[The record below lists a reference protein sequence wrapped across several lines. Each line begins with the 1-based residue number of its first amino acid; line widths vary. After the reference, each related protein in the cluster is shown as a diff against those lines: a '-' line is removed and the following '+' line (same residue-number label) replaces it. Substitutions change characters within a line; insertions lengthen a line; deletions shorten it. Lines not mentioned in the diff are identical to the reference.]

1 MPLYEFRCASC
12 GERFEAL
19 VEVGTESVPCRLC
32 GAGETVRM
40 LSAQAAPFGLAGT
53 PGSRRAQE
61 RRNTQLR
68 QRARADF
75 KAARRRAR
83 GPGGSEGR

>member
-12 GERFEAL
+12 GQRFDAL

-32 GAGETVRM
+32 GAAETARM

-61 RRNTQLR
+61 GRNAKLR
-68 QRARADF
+68 ERARSDF
-75 KAARRRAR
+75 KAARRRAQ
-83 GPGGSEGR
+83 GPGGGERG